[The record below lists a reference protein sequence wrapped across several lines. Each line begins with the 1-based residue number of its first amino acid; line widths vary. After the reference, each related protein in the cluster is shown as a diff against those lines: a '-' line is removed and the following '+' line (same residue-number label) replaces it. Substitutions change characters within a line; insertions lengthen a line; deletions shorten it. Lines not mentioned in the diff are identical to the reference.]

1 MNKRKAQKGGTKN
14 TFDDDLQLFE
24 HAAKDGSSRRGRGQL
39 EVVGV
44 VERLISGEG
53 KETYSS
59 VHKVLMF

>member
-1 MNKRKAQKGGTKN
+1 MNKRKAQKGETKN
-14 TFDDDLQLFE
+14 TFDDDLFE
-24 HAAKDGSSRRGRGQL
+24 HAAKDRSSRRGRGQL